1 MSDTRIPT
9 SLTHRVAP
17 SPSDDGQVRD
27 LAVMVFRQGR
37 GVMFFAEDLKRM
49 PWQARSLIE
58 AEARRLYG
66 EKRSD
71 NGGGR

>member
-1 MSDTRIPT
+1 MTADTRIRS
-9 SLTHRVAP
+9 SLAPHVAP
-17 SPSDDGQVRD
+17 SRNDDGQVRD

-49 PWQARSLIE
+49 PWQARELIE

-66 EKRSD
+66 AKR
-71 NGGGR
+71 R